1 MVRWDLGPLEKTKS
15 FPLSYGGPPN
25 NIVIDVVITQMI
37 SYVSYFKS
45 LPAWFSAT
53 DLAKFRNNLANF
65 HCWKWSNM
73 KKIIYTS
80 GHTDF
85 TFTQIRA

>member
-37 SYVSYFKS
+37 SYVATLNLC
-45 LPAWFSAT
+45 LPDSVQQIWQNFVT
-53 DLAKFRNNLANF
+53 LAK
-65 HCWKWSNM
+65 C
-73 KKIIYTS
+73 
-80 GHTDF
+80 
-85 TFTQIRA
+85 

>member
-45 LPAWFSAT
+45 LPA
-53 DLAKFRNNLANF
+53 
-65 HCWKWSNM
+65 
-73 KKIIYTS
+73 
-80 GHTDF
+80 
-85 TFTQIRA
+85 